1 MEQYMRAPLYAFT
14 ILWMSL
20 ALASYPFLY
29 LIVAFA
35 NDNPDALVSTMTP
48 IVLLFY
54 LQLLIQSFVAVF
66 RIKYTSR
73 PKQYLFAVIVILVAP
88 LVLAVGIP
96 IALALTSDVVIL
108 TAVIATFA
116 LHIAG
121 SIWMWVVIA
130 LGGGK
135 GAPLTP
141 TQQPAI
147 VYAPVPTVQTISAPV
162 QNAYI
167 SESSPPTKPTI
178 TPTRHFD
185 FVHILVYAP
194 VGIFALIVALIILT
208 ASLGVVLPEAN
219 ILQLPIIKFI
229 LKALSAGLVLSL
241 LPCLIGAIILMT
253 QRKGA

>member
-1 MEQYMRAPLYAFT
+1 MRTHLYVLT
-14 ILWMSL
+14 ILWISL

-29 LIVAFA
+29 LIMAFA

-54 LQLLIQSFVAVF
+54 LQLLVQSFVAVF
-66 RIKYTSR
+66 RIKYTAK
-73 PKQYLFAVIVILVAP
+73 PKQYLFAIIVILVAP

-96 IALALTSDVVIL
+96 IALALTSDAVII
-108 TAVIATFA
+108 TALIATFA
-116 LHIAG
+116 LHITG
-121 SIWMWVVIA
+121 SIWMWIIIA
-130 LGGGK
+130 SRGSR
-135 GAPLTP
+135 ATLTS

-167 SESSPPTKPTI
+167 SESSTPSKPT
-178 TPTRHFD
+178 TAPTRHFD

-194 VGIFALIVALIILT
+194 VGIVALIVALIILT

-229 LKALSAGLVLSL
+229 LNTLSAGLVLSL